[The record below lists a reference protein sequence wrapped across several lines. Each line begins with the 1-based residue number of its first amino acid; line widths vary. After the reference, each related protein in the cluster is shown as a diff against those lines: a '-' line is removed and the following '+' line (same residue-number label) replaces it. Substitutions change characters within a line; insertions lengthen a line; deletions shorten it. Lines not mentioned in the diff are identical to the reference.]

1 MEKGKAEETYNKAK
15 KQSKDLEEELAEAA
29 KNRQKAQD
37 DLLNK
42 ATHGRNGNDRYYS
55 DILDEQKKKEEALQK
70 SVDKQN
76 VKYKEA
82 ATAYHTY
89 SDNIKNYETLQKE
102 SINGSTKAVNKATDK
117 YIKNCG
123 RAGSKGAQE
132 FAAHKKEYETA
143 GRESADAI
151 SKPSEKLAEK
161 MGLLGENAGK
171 SFISGLKG
179 PIKDPKS
186 REDLKTTLRSIEEN
200 FRKTLKINSPSKVF
214 KELGGSVGEGFQLGS
229 VNSMKSAN
237 KAIQK
242 EVSDTTRIHA
252 NASSVGV
259 SKSGKSVATS
269 QQSPS
274 DIVDAISGAMSGDLN
289 ITLTL
294 DGKSVFE
301 SSYKEFRKRK
311 TADPTLSL
319 A

>member
-1 MEKGKAEETYNKAK
+1 M
-15 KQSKDLEEELAEAA
+15 
-29 KNRQKAQD
+29 
-37 DLLNK
+37 
-42 ATHGRNGNDRYYS
+42 
-55 DILDEQKKKEEALQK
+55 
-70 SVDKQN
+70 
-76 VKYKEA
+76 
-82 ATAYHTY
+82 
-89 SDNIKNYETLQKE
+89 
-102 SINGSTKAVNKATDK
+102 NKATDK

-123 RAGSKGAQE
+123 RAGAKGAQE
-132 FAAHKKEYETA
+132 FAAYKKEYETA

-200 FRKTLKINSPSKVF
+200 FRKTLKINSPSKIF

-242 EVSDTTRIHA
+242 EVNDTTRIHA

-259 SKSGKSVATS
+259 SKSGKSVVPS

-274 DIVDAISGAMSGDLN
+274 DIIDAISGAMSGDLN